1 MQQTKLFTKN
11 YKITMKSLLTKFLL
25 LLAFFTSSMADEI
38 RMAYLELNES
48 SKNNY
53 AVKLKT
59 PMKKSFAIPLQ
70 VAFDK
75 TCKESNKKTTLV
87 NKALLHTWS
96 LTCKNNLVGSKIHVD
111 GLNYANTDM
120 LLQLKLLNKK
130 TQTIII
136 TPQESSYEIPTE
148 LSSLH
153 VVKTYTY
160 LGIEHILEGFD
171 HLLFVL
177 ALLLIVRNIK
187 TLIWTITAFTLAH
200 SITLAGSSL
209 GYLALPSAPVEA
221 IIALSIMF
229 LAMEVIHQ
237 GRGIE
242 GMASRFPWVVSFTF
256 GLLHGFGF
264 AGALA
269 EIGLPEQSVPL
280 ALLFFNVGVEIGQ
293 LMFVSVVL
301 VIGFVL
307 RKIIFDSLLNK
318 SKIVLVYAIGG
329 LSSFWFIERVSG
341 F

>member
-1 MQQTKLFTKN
+1 MKKIISAFILLCALF
-11 YKITMKSLLTKFLL
+11 
-25 LLAFFTSSMADEI
+25 SSAIADEI
-38 RMAYLELNES
+38 RMAYLELSEV

-53 AVKLKT
+53 QVLLKT
-59 PMKKSFAIPLQ
+59 PMKKSRKIPLH
-70 VAFDK
+70 VEFTA
-75 TCKESNKKTTLV
+75 TCKSSQQQIQLVKNAYLSNFSLRCSDSLV
-87 NKALLHTWS
+87 DTRIKVT
-96 LTCKNNLVGSKIHVD
+96 

-120 LLQLKLLNKK
+120 LMQIKLKNKK
-130 TQTIII
+130 AYTVLL
-136 TPQESSYEIPTE
+136 TPKNNIYKIPKE
-148 LSSLH
+148 QSSLH
-153 VVKTYTY
+153 VAKTYTF

-209 GYLALPSAPVEA
+209 GYMSLPSAPVEA

-237 GRGIE
+237 KRGIE
-242 GMASRFPWVVSFTF
+242 GMAARYPWIVSFTF

-269 EIGLPEQSVPL
+269 EIGLPENAVPI

-293 LMFVSVVL
+293 LIFVSVVL
-301 VIGFVL
+301 IIGFL
-307 RKIIFDSLLNK
+307 LKKIISTNLL
-318 SKIVLVYAIGG
+318 SKANITMVYGIGG
-329 LSSFWFIERVSG
+329 LASFWFIERVSG